1 MKNRIAVIAV
11 LGLSLFSVSA
21 LFGAAG
27 SGGSGTAAYIE
38 GCRAYSEG
46 DWTTAVF
53 MLKKAVAYPE
63 NSTADSYF
71 MLISS
76 EINAGQN
83 KGALDDCDFYLE
95 NYKKSV
101 YYPRVQFYKGKLLY
115 SLSEYDSAI
124 ITLSDFCHQNEKND
138 LYPLALFYIAES
150 LYAGYRYD
158 EARPVYE
165 RIAEDFP
172 DCTKRPEALFKIESI
187 VQRQREEKLLYLLK
201 QTGEEYLSAKEDYER
216 QLRMYNPEVISQTR
230 QKLSE
235 SQQQNADLQRQVRDL
250 EGQLKMLKGSKA
262 YSGASYNSV
271 SHREGVDV
279 PNAEPFNETRDQIR
293 LLRQKAIDAQRA
305 LSEQNEQDVSG
316 FSEYDEE

>member
-1 MKNRIAVIAV
+1 MKIKKIAVFA
-11 LGLSLFSVSA
+11 LFAGLSLFSV
-21 LFGAAG
+21 FAAA
-27 SGGSGTAAYIE
+27 SSGSGTAAFIE

-63 NSTADSYF
+63 NNTADSYF

-83 KGALDDCDFYLE
+83 KSALDDCDFYLE

-115 SLSEYDSAI
+115 SLAEYDKAI
-124 ITLSDFCHQNEKND
+124 ITLSDFCHQNEKSD

-150 LYAGYRYD
+150 LYTGYRYN
-158 EARPVYE
+158 EARPIYE
-165 RIAEDFP
+165 RIVEQYPECSKKAE
-172 DCTKRPEALFKIESI
+172 AQFKIESI
-187 VQRQREEKLLYLLK
+187 IQRQREEKLLYLLK
-201 QTGEEYLSAKEDYER
+201 QTGEEYLSAREDYER
-216 QLRMYNPEVISQTR
+216 QLRMFNPEAVNQTR

-235 SQQQNADLQRQVRDL
+235 SRQQNADLQRQVRDL
-250 EGQLKMLKGSKA
+250 ESQLEMLKASKA

-271 SHREGVDV
+271 SNAEGVDV

-293 LLRQKAIDAQRA
+293 LLRKKAIDAQRM
-305 LSEQNEQDVSG
+305 LSAQQEQEQDI
-316 FSEYDEE
+316 EEFVEEE

>member
-1 MKNRIAVIAV
+1 MISRKIAVIAV
-11 LGLSLFSVSA
+11 SLGLSLFSASA

-27 SGGSGTAAYIE
+27 TSGSGTAAFIE

-83 KGALDDCDFYLE
+83 KSALDDCDFYLE

-115 SLSEYDSAI
+115 SLAEYDNAI
-124 ITLSDFCHQNEKND
+124 ITLSDFCHQNESCD

-150 LYAGYRYD
+150 LYAGYRYN

-165 RIAEDFP
+165 RIVEQYP
-172 DCTKRPEALFKIESI
+172 DCSKKPDAQFKIEAI
-187 VQRQREEKLLYLLK
+187 IQRQREEKLLYLLK

-216 QLRMYNPEVISQTR
+216 QLRMFNPEAVSQTR
-230 QKLSE
+230 QKLNE

-250 EGQLKMLKGSKA
+250 EGQLEMLKGSKA
-262 YSGASYNSV
+262 YSASSYNSV
-271 SHREGVDV
+271 SNAEGVDV
-279 PNAEPFNETRDQIR
+279 PNAEPFNETRDQVR
-293 LLRQKAIDAQRA
+293 LLRKKAIDAQRA
-305 LSEQNEQDVSG
+305 LTAQSQQEA
-316 FSEYDEE
+316 EEFVEE

>member
-1 MKNRIAVIAV
+1 MKIKKIVVLAV
-11 LGLSLFSVSA
+11 FSVFS
-21 LFGAAG
+21 LVSIFGAA
-27 SGGSGTAAYIE
+27 SMSSGTVAFVE
-38 GCRAYSEG
+38 GCKAYSEG

-76 EINAGQN
+76 EINAGQD

-101 YYPRVQFYKGKLLY
+101 YYPRVQFYKGRLLY
-115 SLSEYDSAI
+115 NLSEYDKAI
-124 ITLSDFCHQNEKND
+124 ITLSDFCHQNEKSD
-138 LYPLALFYIAES
+138 LYPLALFYIGES

-158 EARPVYE
+158 EARPIYE
-165 RIAEDFP
+165 RIVENYP
-172 DCTKRPEALFKIESI
+172 DSAKTPEAQFKLESI
-187 VQRQREEKLLYLLK
+187 IQRQREEKLLYLLK

-216 QLRMYNPEVISQTR
+216 QLRMYNPEAINQTR
-230 QKLSE
+230 TKLTE
-235 SQQQNADLQRQVRDL
+235 VQQQNADLQRQVRDL

-262 YSGASYNSV
+262 YSASSYNSV
-271 SHREGVDV
+271 SHKDGVDV

-305 LSEQNEQDVSG
+305 LTEQDEDAA
-316 FSEYDEE
+316 EYYEE

>member
-1 MKNRIAVIAV
+1 MKIKKIAVFALCSV
-11 LGLSLFSVSA
+11 FALFSISA
-21 LFGAAG
+21 AA
-27 SGGSGTAAYIE
+27 SMGSGTLAFVE
-38 GCRAYSEG
+38 GCKAYSEG

-83 KGALDDCDFYLE
+83 KGALDDCDFYLD

-101 YYPRVQFYKGKLLY
+101 YYPRIQFYKGKLLY
-115 SLSEYDSAI
+115 SLGEYDKSI
-124 ITLSDFCHQNEKND
+124 ITLGDFCHQNENND

-158 EARPVYE
+158 EARPIYQ
-165 RIAEDFP
+165 RIVESYA
-172 DCTKRPEALFKIESI
+172 DCAKCSEAQFKLESI
-187 VQRQREEKLLYLLK
+187 IQRQREEKLLYLLK

-216 QLRMYNPEVISQTR
+216 QLRMYNPEAISQTR
-230 QKLSE
+230 AKLTE
-235 SQQQNADLQRQVRDL
+235 VQQQNADLQRQVRDL
-250 EGQLKMLKGSKA
+250 EGQLEMMKGSKA
-262 YSGASYNSV
+262 YSASSYNSV
-271 SHREGVDV
+271 SHKEGVDV

-305 LSEQNEQDVSG
+305 LTEQEDESV
-316 FSEYDEE
+316 EYYEE

>member
-1 MKNRIAVIAV
+1 MISRKIAVIAV
-11 LGLSLFSVSA
+11 SLGLSLFSMSA

-27 SGGSGTAAYIE
+27 TSGSGTAAFIE

-83 KGALDDCDFYLE
+83 KSALDDCDFYLE

-115 SLSEYDSAI
+115 SLAEYDNAI
-124 ITLSDFCHQNEKND
+124 ITLSDFCHQNENSD

-150 LYAGYRYD
+150 LYAGYRYN

-165 RIAEDFP
+165 RIVEQYP
-172 DCTKRPEALFKIESI
+172 DCSKKPDAQFKIEAI
-187 VQRQREEKLLYLLK
+187 IQRQREEKLLYLLK

-216 QLRMYNPEVISQTR
+216 QLRMFNPEAVSQTR
-230 QKLSE
+230 QKLNE

-250 EGQLKMLKGSKA
+250 EGQLEMLKGSKA
-262 YSGASYNSV
+262 YSASSYNSV
-271 SHREGVDV
+271 SNAEGVDV
-279 PNAEPFNETRDQIR
+279 PNAEPFNETRDQVR
-293 LLRQKAIDAQRA
+293 LLRKKAIDAQRA
-305 LSEQNEQDVSG
+305 LTAQSQQEA
-316 FSEYDEE
+316 EEFVEE